1 MADRMIKS
9 FCWKADGRILFK
21 IESIYHHLEDDSRQ
35 EIIGTENGIIEINCS
50 DESDMFFS
58 SDNMTLQLIDNTA
71 YWVSFSSEESHFDS
85 K

>member
-1 MADRMIKS
+1 MIKS

-50 DESDMFFS
+50 DESDMFFRQ
-58 SDNMTLQLIDNTA
+58 TT
-71 YWVSFSSEESHFDS
+71 
-85 K
+85 

>member
-35 EIIGTENGIIEINCS
+35 ELSGLKM
-50 DESDMFFS
+50 ES
-58 SDNMTLQLIDNTA
+58 LR
-71 YWVSFSSEESHFDS
+71 
-85 K
+85 